1 MRDCAT
7 PSWVTAVPEA
17 RAGIVVRG
25 ELRVWG
31 MAGFLGGW
39 KLPLTHPGVAKQ
51 KHTFLIAC
59 WIGMSDAASLK
70 EETQL
75 RKSRLRKSDR
85 IGAYV

>member
-1 MRDCAT
+1 MRDGAA
-7 PSWVTAVPEA
+7 PSWVAAVAEA
-17 RAGIVVRG
+17 RAGTVVRG

-39 KLPLTHPGVAKQ
+39 KLPITHPGVAKQ
-51 KHTFLIAC
+51 KHTFLISC
-59 WIGMSDAASLK
+59 WTGMSDAASLK
-70 EETQL
+70 EETRL